1 MDKNINAPLSH
12 RCSVIALFTFFFK
25 LQLNWHTLQASI
37 FIATTAVS
45 LRLIQQQPSEILIT
59 KGKATVLTSWPTE
72 CAYVYQHS

>member
-45 LRLIQQQPSEILIT
+45 LRLIQQPS
-59 KGKATVLTSWPTE
+59 
-72 CAYVYQHS
+72 